1 MMRYRFNI
9 EGLHCAN
16 CASKIERAI
25 RKEDGIAYA
34 SLDFTRMVLTVR
46 SDMDEG
52 EVLSIIQPIADRI
65 EPGTVFVPEGSDLE
79 EGSHRWEIIRT
90 ASCTVVFLIAFL
102 IEMFGDVDHGV
113 LSIVFLAVFV
123 AAGAETIVDALR
135 GILRGDVFGESFLMS
150 VATIGAVIIG
160 QYAEAAAVM
169 VLFSIGE
176 LIEDY
181 AVGSS
186 RRRISAFSDM
196 TPKLVHLEKDGT
208 VTDVAP
214 NDVRVGDIIV
224 IRPGER
230 VPLDGTVI
238 DGTTELDTSALT
250 GESVPVSVT
259 SEYQVL
265 SGSLNTTGTI
275 RIEVTKDYEDS
286 TLSHIMEL
294 MESAGERK
302 AQSERFITRFAR
314 AYTPTVCALAL
325 LVAVIPIALGMDAE
339 TWIYRALTFLVLSC
353 PCALVISVPMTIMS
367 GIGCASSN
375 GILVK
380 GGNYLEMLS
389 QIDTM
394 AFDKTGTITNGRFS
408 VVGTESFDDDLLART
423 IVSLE
428 SHSNHPI
435 AKAICGHF
443 PQYDSVVND
452 IREIPGKGMEGVVD
466 GTKAYAGNASFMRDL
481 GHRVDDPEGRTSVHV
496 VLGDRYLGHVELMDI
511 PKDEA
516 RRTVEEVRALGVRK
530 VTMLTGDK
538 DSVARR
544 ISEDLSLDAYVADML
559 PQDKLT
565 AIESLISDAN
575 GVTAFVG
582 DGINDGPTLRRAD
595 LGISMGQ
602 MGSDTAMEASDII
615 IAGGDLSRIPLAMR
629 ISRRTMRILKQN
641 IVLSLGIKVGILVLT
656 LLGLSEM
663 WGAVIGDVGACMLA
677 ILNSL
682 RALRV

>member
-1 MMRYRFNI
+1 MKFRFNI
-9 EGLHCAN
+9 EGLQCAN

-34 SLDFTRMVLTVR
+34 SLDFSRMILTVR
-46 SDMDEG
+46 SDFDE
-52 EVLSIIQPIADRI
+52 EMILSVIQPIADRI
-65 EPGTVFVPEGSDLE
+65 EPGTVFVPEGSE
-79 EGSHRWEIIRT
+79 TNESSHRWDVIRT

-102 IEMFGDVDHGV
+102 TEMFGDVDHRT
-113 LSIVFLAVFV
+113 LSVVFLAVFI
-123 AAGAETIVDALR
+123 AAGAKTIVTALR
-135 GILRGDVFGESFLMS
+135 NLFRGDVFGESFLMS
-150 VATIGAVIIG
+150 VATIGAAIIG

-176 LIEDY
+176 LIEGY

-196 TPKLVHLEKDGT
+196 TPRLVHLEVDGT

-214 NDVRVGDIIV
+214 EDVKVRDIIV

-230 VPLDGTVI
+230 VPLDGTVVS
-238 DGTTELDTSALT
+238 GTTELDTSALT
-250 GESVPVSVT
+250 GESVPTGIS
-259 SEYQVL
+259 SGDPIL

-275 RIEVTKDYEDS
+275 RIEVTRDYEDS

-314 AYTPTVCALAL
+314 AYTPTVCVLAL
-325 LVAVIPIALGMDAE
+325 LVAVIPIAFGMDAE

-367 GIGCASSN
+367 GMGCASSN
-375 GILVK
+375 GILIK

-394 AFDKTGTITNGRFS
+394 AFDKTGTLTNGRFT
-408 VVGTESFDDDLLART
+408 VVGAESLDRDLLAHT
-423 IVSLE
+423 VVALE

-435 AKAICGHF
+435 AKAICEHF
-443 PQYDSVVND
+443 PQTDVTVSD
-452 IREIPGKGMEGVVD
+452 TKEIPGKGIEGLVD
-466 GTKAYAGNASFMRDL
+466 GSAAYAGNASFMRDL
-481 GHRVDDPEGRTSVHV
+481 GHHVNDPEGHTSVHV
-496 VLGDRYLGHVELMDI
+496 ILGDMYLGHVVLMDV
-511 PKDEA
+511 PKDGA
-516 RRTVEEVRALGVRK
+516 RSAVEEVRSLGVRK

-544 ISEDLSLDAYVADML
+544 ISEDLSLDGYVADML

-565 AIESLISDAN
+565 AIEGLISEAK
-575 GVTAFVG
+575 GITAFVG

-602 MGSDTAMEASDII
+602 MGSDTAMEASDVI
-615 IAGGDLSRIPLAMR
+615 IAGGDLSKIPLAMR

-663 WGAVIGDVGACMLA
+663 WGAVIGDVGACLLA

-682 RALRV
+682 RALKV